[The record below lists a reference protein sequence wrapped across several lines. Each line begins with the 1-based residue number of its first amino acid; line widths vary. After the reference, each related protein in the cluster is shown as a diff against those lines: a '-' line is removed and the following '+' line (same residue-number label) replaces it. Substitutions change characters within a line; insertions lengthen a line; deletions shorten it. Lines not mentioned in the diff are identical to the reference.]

1 MVRAS
6 GLIKIGL
13 NIEGLE
19 KGSKVVVKSTWLP
32 GAHGREDEMREGAIG
47 E

>member
-19 KGSKVVVKSTWLP
+19 KGSKVAVKLF
-32 GAHGREDEMREGAIG
+32 
-47 E
+47 